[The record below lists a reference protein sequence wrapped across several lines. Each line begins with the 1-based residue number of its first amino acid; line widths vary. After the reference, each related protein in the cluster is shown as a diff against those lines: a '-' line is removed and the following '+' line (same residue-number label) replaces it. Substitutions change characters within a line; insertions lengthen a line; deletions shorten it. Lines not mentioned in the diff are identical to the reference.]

1 MSTERNKR
9 NPSGKGGKQVKR
21 FTSPKKENKRFEEK
35 RTPKSPAKKEDRFFD
50 KFKPKKKREDFRNEK
65 RAKRAEKDAYFQKK
79 REQEG
84 NDKSFQE
91 SYARED
97 RRSARRERN
106 KTKKYE
112 RSVISSKPEE
122 EIRLNRFIANAGVCS
137 RRKAD
142 ELIAAGEILLNG
154 QVVTELGTKVKPQED
169 EVKYKGEVLK
179 LEPIVYLL
187 LNKPKDFITTTDD
200 PQERKTVMDL
210 VKKASR
216 ERIYPVGRLD
226 RNTTGLLILTNDGL
240 LADRLAHPRNNI
252 SKIYQVEL
260 NKPFSQGDF
269 NKMKFGLEL
278 EDGFV
283 KPDDISYIAGSDKNI
298 VGIQIHSGKNR
309 IVRRMFE
316 HLGYEIE
323 KLDRTVYGTLTKKNL
338 PRGKWRHL
346 TEEEL
351 RKLKELIKE

>member
-21 FTSPKKENKRFEEK
+21 FTSPKKENNKFEEK
-35 RTPKSPAKKEDRFFD
+35 RTPKGSAKNERFFE
-50 KFKPKKKREDFRNEK
+50 KFKPKKKKEDFRNEK

-84 NDKSFQE
+84 NDRSFQQNYE
-91 SYARED
+91 KED
-97 RRSARRERN
+97 RRSGRRERS
-106 KTKKYE
+106 KIKKHE
-112 RSVISSKPEE
+112 HSVISPKQKE

-154 QVVTELGTKVKPQED
+154 QVVTELGTKVKPLED
-169 EVKYKGEVLK
+169 EVKYKGDVLK

-187 LNKPKDFITTTDD
+187 LNKPKDYITTTDD

-240 LADRLAHPRNNI
+240 LADKLAHPRNNI

-260 NKPFSQGDF
+260 NKAFSQGDF

-278 EDGFV
+278 EDGFI
-283 KPDDISYIAGSDKNI
+283 KPDDISYIAGADKNI
-298 VGIQIHSGKNR
+298 IGIQIHSGKNR

-323 KLDRTVYGTLTKKNL
+323 KLDRTVYGTLTKKDL
-338 PRGKWRHL
+338 PRGRWRHL
-346 TEEEL
+346 TDEEL
-351 RKLKELIKE
+351 SKLKDLIKE